1 MHLMPRNMVL
11 LFSKVAIIEN
21 TFLLI
26 YIMQIEGV
34 RTLSLYVVYTKI
46 KYHPKV
52 KSNFLFSVI
61 MGIFDQLSAISNLQ
75 LDRYRQKHNLKI
87 LYLIFRNTK
96 IIKLW
101 IVKSKMIYRKKFIK
115 KCSAWFIKK
124 YSIVPTIMLIIFW
137 DPLIIDQI

>member
-61 MGIFDQLSAISNLQ
+61 MGIFDQLSAISNL
-75 LDRYRQKHNLKI
+75 
-87 LYLIFRNTK
+87 
-96 IIKLW
+96 
-101 IVKSKMIYRKKFIK
+101 
-115 KCSAWFIKK
+115 
-124 YSIVPTIMLIIFW
+124 
-137 DPLIIDQI
+137 